1 MKPRLLTAR
10 EFHQIAGRAGR
21 AGYDSSGT
29 VLVQAPDHVVANL
42 KALAKAGDDP
52 KKRRKVVRKKPP
64 EGTVG
69 YGEPTYDRLVSA
81 QPEPLES
88 SFGVTH
94 AMIINV
100 ISRPGNCWTAMSAA
114 ADRQRRAAPTAPQAR
129 ARRACGSTAGCW
141 TPGWWS
147 GSDSPTTMAG
157 SPG

>member
-1 MKPRLLTAR
+1 M
-10 EFHQIAGRAGR
+10 
-21 AGYDSSGT
+21 
-29 VLVQAPDHVVANL
+29 LVQAPDHVVANL

-69 YGEPTYDRLVSA
+69 YGEPTYDRLISA
-81 QPEPLES
+81 PPEPLES

-100 ISRPGNCWTAMSAA
+100 ISRPGNCWTAMSELLTDNDESSAPAA
-114 ADRQRRAAPTAPQAR
+114 KAR
-129 ARRACGSTAGCW
+129 ARRAADLSRAAR

-147 GSDSPTTMAG
+147 GWTSPMIMVG
-157 SPG
+157 WPG